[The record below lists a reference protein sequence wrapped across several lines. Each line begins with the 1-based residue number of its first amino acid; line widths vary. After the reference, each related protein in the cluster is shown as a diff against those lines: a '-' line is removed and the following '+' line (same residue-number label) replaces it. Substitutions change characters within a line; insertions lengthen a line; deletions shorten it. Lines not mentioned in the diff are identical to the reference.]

1 MQDTVKEAFSAQ
13 RANAGNPSL
22 WRLSVFRRF
31 EQKRKGWGIL
41 ATPAQVPAT
50 VYKTVVAADLYQGRK
65 RGYYGRHLPPK
76 VYGSL
81 PTTVGEIISK
91 PDAVAE
97 LITAAASNS

>member
-50 VYKTVVAADLYQGRK
+50 VYKTVVAADLYQGRNEDIMGGTCLQK
-65 RGYYGRHLPPK
+65 YTVPCRQLSGRLFQ
-76 VYGSL
+76 SL
-81 PTTVGEIISK
+81 TQSP
-91 PDAVAE
+91 
-97 LITAAASNS
+97 N